1 MRQHL
6 RRIGAWF
13 LVRAG
18 AEGAYG
24 AGLRYVRRGDLLAAA
39 DAFED
44 AQRLWERE
52 LGPWHGYV
60 AMAMAKRAYCY
71 VQLGRVRDG
80 VALYENAIALERDLR
95 GDESQRVQDLAADL
109 ASARGLLERES

>member
-1 MRQHL
+1 M

-13 LVRAG
+13 LARAG

-24 AGLRYVRRGDLLAAA
+24 AGLRYLGRGELLAAA

-52 LGPWHGYV
+52 MGPWHGYV
-60 AMAMAKRAYCY
+60 AMAMARRAFCC
-71 VQLGRVRDG
+71 VRLGRVRDG
-80 VALYENAIALERDLR
+80 VALYEDALALERELR
-95 GDESQRVQDLAADL
+95 GDDSRRVQALTAELAW
-109 ASARGLLERES
+109 ARGQLESE